1 MSSACITWVGPKSGD
16 KCPFFFFFFKC
27 PYKETEKEQTDTEE
41 KVMEARGRG

>member
-16 KCPFFFFFFKC
+16 KC